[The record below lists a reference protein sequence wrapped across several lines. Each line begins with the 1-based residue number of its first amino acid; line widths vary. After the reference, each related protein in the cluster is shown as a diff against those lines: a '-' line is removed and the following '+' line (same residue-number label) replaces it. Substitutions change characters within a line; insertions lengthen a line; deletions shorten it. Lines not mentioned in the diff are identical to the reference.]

1 MSKREAEMSGGKQT
15 EWKPTEGEMQE
26 YLAEMMTELNFRLLF
41 AQRPG
46 RILWIENITLTS
58 YEEREPEKQKEYFSG
73 EEKERKVDDLW
84 Q

>member
-1 MSKREAEMSGGKQT
+1 MSNREAEKSGGKQT

-41 AQRPG
+41 AQRAG
-46 RILWIENITLTS
+46 RILWVENITLTS
-58 YEEREPEKQKEYFSG
+58 YEEQEPEKQKEHFSG

>member
-1 MSKREAEMSGGKQT
+1 MSKREAEMSGRKQT

-46 RILWIENITLTS
+46 RILWVENITLTS
-58 YEEREPEKQKEYFSG
+58 YEERESEKRKEYFSG
-73 EEKERKVDDLW
+73 KEKERKVDDLW

>member
-1 MSKREAEMSGGKQT
+1 MSNREAEKSGGKQT

-58 YEEREPEKQKEYFSG
+58 YEERKTKKQKEYFSG
-73 EEKERKVDDLW
+73 EEKERKVADFW

>member
-1 MSKREAEMSGGKQT
+1 MSNREAKKSGGEQT

-58 YEEREPEKQKEYFSG
+58 YDEQKTKKQKEYFSG

>member
-1 MSKREAEMSGGKQT
+1 MSKREAEMSGGKQA

-41 AQRPG
+41 AQRSG
-46 RILWIENITLTS
+46 RILWVENITLTS

>member
-1 MSKREAEMSGGKQT
+1 MSNREAKKSGRKQA

-41 AQRPG
+41 AQRSG
-46 RILWIENITLTS
+46 WILWIENITLTS
-58 YEEREPEKQKEYFSG
+58 YEEREPEKRKEYFSG
-73 EEKERKVDDLW
+73 KEKERKVDDLW